1 MRSENTVEL
10 LTAIVV
16 GSSVTATIYYVRLG
30 GDIDNVRRQ
39 KCEENV
45 QCATADAV
53 PAWLLTAVALTSQS
67 LVQLALMGYG
77 YRSYLDFGWRIFK
90 VRVRVRAPNPNP
102 DPNPSPKPNLTPYLT
117 LTLTSSSSSAPTC
130 ACAWCTRPFCGSR
143 LGAGLGL
150 GLGLGLRARARA
162 RVRVRVRV
170 TLLIGCAV
178 KPPRRARVSHS
189 APNLISLA
197 TSRASWF
204 SALRGQG

>member
-53 PAWLLTAVALTSQS
+53 PAWLLTAVALTCQS

-90 VRVRVRAPNPNP
+90 VRVRVRAPIPNP
-102 DPNPSPKPNLTPYLT
+102 DPNPSPNPNLTPYLT
-117 LTLTSSSSSAPTC
+117 LTLSSSSSSAPTC

-150 GLGLGLRARARA
+150 GLGLGLRARAR
-162 RVRVRVRV
+162 
-170 TLLIGCAV
+170 V
-178 KPPRRARVSHS
+178 K
-189 APNLISLA
+189 
-197 TSRASWF
+197 
-204 SALRGQG
+204 G

>member
-53 PAWLLTAVALTSQS
+53 PAWLLTAVALTCQS

-102 DPNPSPKPNLTPYLT
+102 DPNPSPNPNPHP
-117 LTLTSSSSSAPTC
+117 SPNPNSHPHPNQVAGVVNS
-130 ACAWCTRPFCGSR
+130 TRPD
-143 LGAGLGL
+143 A
-150 GLGLGLRARARA
+150 
-162 RVRVRVRV
+162 
-170 TLLIGCAV
+170 
-178 KPPRRARVSHS
+178 KS
-189 APNLISLA
+189 AQYLA
-197 TSRASWF
+197 TIKQGDFLLNRVQKLSRVIN
-204 SALRGQG
+204 LDI

>member
-53 PAWLLTAVALTSQS
+53 PAWLLTAVALTCQS

-90 VRVRVRAPNPNP
+90 VRVRVRAPNP
-102 DPNPSPKPNLTPYLT
+102 DPNPNPNLTPNHSPNPSLNPSPNPNQLFGT
-117 LTLTSSSSSAPTC
+117 D
-130 ACAWCTRPFCGSR
+130 
-143 LGAGLGL
+143 
-150 GLGLGLRARARA
+150 LRMRVVYETFLWLKVRGRA
-162 RVRVRVRV
+162 RVRVR
-170 TLLIGCAV
+170 
-178 KPPRRARVSHS
+178 ARVK
-189 APNLISLA
+189 
-197 TSRASWF
+197 
-204 SALRGQG
+204 G

>member
-53 PAWLLTAVALTSQS
+53 PAWLLTAVALTCQS

-90 VRVRVRAPNPNP
+90 VRVRVRAPNLNP
-102 DPNPSPKPNLTPYLT
+102 DPTLTLALT
-117 LTLTSSSSSAPTC
+117 LTLP
-130 ACAWCTRPFCGSR
+130 
-143 LGAGLGL
+143 L
-150 GLGLGLRARARA
+150 
-162 RVRVRVRV
+162 
-170 TLLIGCAV
+170 TL
-178 KPPRRARVSHS
+178 P
-189 APNLISLA
+189 
-197 TSRASWF
+197 
-204 SALRGQG
+204 

>member
-53 PAWLLTAVALTSQS
+53 PAWLLTAVALTCQS

-102 DPNPSPKPNLTPYLT
+102 NRNPNPT
-117 LTLTSSSSSAPTC
+117 LSSCEHRSYTIEPRSSETM
-130 ACAWCTRPFCGSR
+130 
-143 LGAGLGL
+143 
-150 GLGLGLRARARA
+150 
-162 RVRVRVRV
+162 
-170 TLLIGCAV
+170 
-178 KPPRRARVSHS
+178 
-189 APNLISLA
+189 
-197 TSRASWF
+197 
-204 SALRGQG
+204 

>member
-53 PAWLLTAVALTSQS
+53 PAWLLTAVALTCQS

-90 VRVRVRAPNPNP
+90 LFGTDKQMRGIFTQLLLCKAMLKLDLAASIAALIQIIQIVKADGDEFYEVAGLR
-102 DPNPSPKPNLTPYLT
+102 PKP
-117 LTLTSSSSSAPTC
+117 
-130 ACAWCTRPFCGSR
+130 
-143 LGAGLGL
+143 
-150 GLGLGLRARARA
+150 
-162 RVRVRVRV
+162 
-170 TLLIGCAV
+170 
-178 KPPRRARVSHS
+178 KPKP
-189 APNLISLA
+189 
-197 TSRASWF
+197 
-204 SALRGQG
+204 